1 MVRESLMLRLTW
13 FRLDGF
19 ARFSK
24 RVENHLQTIKVVGAR
39 NGENVKFD
47 QRVVSNALHCIL
59 GAD

>member
-39 NGENVKFD
+39 NAENVKVD
-47 QRVVSNALHCIL
+47 
-59 GAD
+59 